1 MSKVKNITNANNEE
15 AKDATFE
22 DRAVDDF
29 VDEHDRIAYL
39 IEHGGDVDIPM
50 TIRLKK
56 IKMAMLDHLAERWLS
71 NRSNIAAE
79 LLEAMIWIVFKRVHK
94 GITPEEL
101 THLQEKTFR
110 EFEEKRNKT
119 KPGKVKKRA
128 K

>member
-22 DRAVDDF
+22 ERAVDDF

-101 THLQEKTFR
+101 THLQEETLR

>member
-1 MSKVKNITNANNEE
+1 MSNVNNITNANNKE
-15 AKDATFE
+15 AQDATFE
-22 DRAVDDF
+22 ERAIDIF

-39 IEHGGDVDIPM
+39 IQHGGDVDIPM

-56 IKMAMLDHLAERWLS
+56 LKMAMLDHLAERWLS
-71 NRSNIAAE
+71 NRSNIASE

-94 GITPEEL
+94 GIKPEEL
-101 THLQEKTFR
+101 THLQEETYR
-110 EFEEKRNKT
+110 EYEKKQNKT